1 MCCYKN
7 QTTNFHHHHQWN
19 ACKHTTL
26 WVISEA
32 KIGKLSYPLTF
43 PRSHRREV
51 GELPFTWTVAG
62 LSPQGFSGSLTP
74 VETSVPK
81 EWVRRI
87 IDSDF
92 TRGQQA
98 AGWVSTEEQRHT
110 CSHVAPVQRN
120 VERWTT
126 VFHFL
131 SQPWVLFLH
140 LWLLHHPPHLRFKFH
155 TCEQGSRGEKCGKKK
170 KKKAV
175 QSPPL
180 DSAWGKGLGMV
191 GRFCSDDKCF
201 LLFSI
206 QCSPERRLERRGN
219 LEKLSSLTPETGL
232 TDLWFPS
239 CLCSLE

>member
-32 KIGKLSYPLTF
+32 KIGKLSYSLTF
-43 PRSHRREV
+43 PRSHSREV
-51 GELPFTWTVAG
+51 GELPFTWTVAW
-62 LSPQGFSGSLTP
+62 LYPQGFSGSLTP

-81 EWVRRI
+81 EWVRRT

-98 AGWVSTEEQRHT
+98 VGWVSTEEQRHT

-131 SQPWVLFLH
+131 SQPWVLSYIFDYSTTH
-140 LWLLHHPPHLRFKFH
+140 L
-155 TCEQGSRGEKCGKKK
+155 TSGSNFILVNKEAEERSVVKKK
-170 KKKAV
+170 QKKPV

-191 GRFCSDDKCF
+191 GRFCSDYRTTAVWDVHF
-201 LLFSI
+201 
-206 QCSPERRLERRGN
+206 N
-219 LEKLSSLTPETGL
+219 LQ
-232 TDLWFPS
+232 
-239 CLCSLE
+239 